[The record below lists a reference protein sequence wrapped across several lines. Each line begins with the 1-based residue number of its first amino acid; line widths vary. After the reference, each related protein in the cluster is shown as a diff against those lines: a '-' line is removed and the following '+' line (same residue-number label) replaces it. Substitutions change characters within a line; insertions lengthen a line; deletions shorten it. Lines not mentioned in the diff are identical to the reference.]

1 MAFAGFRRVYRKE
14 DGSLFV
20 EEANVF
26 GASPS
31 AVKEPEMAIEY
42 MDELGLE
49 LVEDNLG
56 GMDYISLGE
65 DEMGAMDYISLG
77 EDDEDDDEFGKR
89 RRRRRRRRRPGRRP
103 VRRAARRKPAV
114 VVQKTIL
121 AAQVQ
126 PGNLGAATL
135 TIRPQFD
142 FVAEDLT
149 FAGSTGSTTGN
160 WTITSINFG
169 DRIIFSNATGVP
181 LAVFA
186 AGNFLRGL
194 VKGAA
199 IKAGL
204 DISVNADLGG
214 TAPVVAAQLTGT
226 FTGLKRGTSGCMP

>member
-1 MAFAGFRRVYRKE
+1 
-14 DGSLFV
+14 
-20 EEANVF
+20 
-26 GASPS
+26 
-31 AVKEPEMAIEY
+31 MAIEY

-49 LVEDNLG
+49 LIEDNLG

-65 DEMGAMDYISLG
+65 DEMGGMDYISLG
-77 EDDEDDDEFGKR
+77 EDDDDDEDEFGKR
-89 RRRRRRRRRPGRRP
+89 RRRRRVRRRRPGRRP

-121 AAQVQ
+121 AAQTQ
-126 PGNLGAATL
+126 PGNLGASTI

-149 FAGSTGSTTGN
+149 FAGSTGSTNGI

-204 DISVNADLGG
+204 DISVNAALGG
-214 TAPVVAAQLTGT
+214 TAPVALAQLTAT

>member
-1 MAFAGFRRVYRKE
+1 
-14 DGSLFV
+14 
-20 EEANVF
+20 
-26 GASPS
+26 
-31 AVKEPEMAIEY
+31 MAIEY

-56 GMDYISLGE
+56 EMDYISLGE
-65 DEMGAMDYISLG
+65 EDDLGEMDYISLG
-77 EDDEDDDEFGKR
+77 EEDDDDEDEYDELGR
-89 RRRRRRRRRPGRRP
+89 RRRRRRRSRSKGRRRP
-103 VRRAARRKPAV
+103 VRRRRPTRRRRPAV

-121 AAQVQ
+121 VGEAKS
-126 PGNLGAATL
+126 PGATGGSATA

-149 FAGSTGSTTGN
+149 FAGSTGSTDGV
-160 WTITSINFG
+160 WTISSINFG
-169 DRIIFSNATGVP
+169 DRIIFSNSTGVP

-204 DISVNADLGG
+204 DISVNAD
-214 TAPVVAAQLTGT
+214 VAGATTVLAVLTCT